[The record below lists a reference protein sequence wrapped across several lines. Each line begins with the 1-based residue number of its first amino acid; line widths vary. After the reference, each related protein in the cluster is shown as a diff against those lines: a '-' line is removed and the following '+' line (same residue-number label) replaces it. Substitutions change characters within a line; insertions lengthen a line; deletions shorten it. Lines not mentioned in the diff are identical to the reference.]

1 MSEKDPANL
10 SLYEAVY
17 IIRKCKPS
25 LNSFYFSILE
35 TMFKHF

>member
-1 MSEKDPANL
+1 MCENNPANL
-10 SLYEAVY
+10 SLYEAIY
-17 IIRKCKPS
+17 IRKCKPS